1 MDVRRR
7 IFVDN
12 MWSLRKQRAGS
23 TSRHAKNKPR
33 NRHMSNGDALP
44 FRRTRQRAYD
54 EFATAITRPAPSSD
68 DYPPSTSSIEVA
80 TQESHVSAGGR
91 SLALE
96 LASLKHEI
104 RRVQESISHL
114 KRKPK
119 TYAGGDERPLW
130 TTMGRASQKC
140 KRKYLTTKSSQVT
153 CGQTTE
159 KQAQTLREHSQP
171 NTRRMAIVLSQCFH
185 AALPEGAIEDKYAE
199 LNLEEPDD
207 SRSRGYS
214 IDDFGIDFSVI
225 DAAFRE
231 TARQSSVVC
240 KERGELLDDIRER
253 YGELFGAMRNT
264 CHRWGRKNNALSVEL
279 RALRS
284 SLEIR
289 ESEHVALTEYANQ
302 CKHKTDLA
310 LEWRENDNKRAEAV
324 SERARA
330 KECEMLTL
338 QRIDRAEIRRLR
350 DRMKLLNVEYKQEMA
365 TSIAAMEDS
374 LHTALDE
381 RDSLSQRVGLL
392 NHQLQRTRLLLPDK
406 ASYATMETQTAP
418 LADVVEACANAPVSI
433 VSIGTQTEFVKNQH
447 RHKRGGDSRA
457 TALYEDRK
465 LDKRQQRLGGFAS
478 MVHAQKTGRRRPMI
492 WLLKCIAQ
500 IYSDKI
506 TLDASGQQDCSSEVV
521 RESALSPLASF
532 VYGWHVQK
540 FGLRQLAE
548 ANLLDLIA
556 SIEYHAVDSGVIQ
569 QFAFFC
575 GLPLVEYGKGMKNT
589 PADVPCLDMYL
600 RFLDALSHEGNIIHM
615 LLECSRITSPADE
628 QSTIR
633 GSLPVSRTFDALK
646 TVFTDFRDNTAA
658 MKEFAQSKLGIK
670 HLMNSSTVQFATLLQ
685 QVMEEY
691 TRRRVIALETL
702 RALFRAADCDEDKNL
717 DADEFKACLR
727 VANPKMA
734 DGLISRA
741 FAQSSRKSSDVD
753 ETLIA
758 SEDDFIAACVSNGL
772 ETFGFNDRMVTQSR
786 SGSGFECDTE
796 ARVED
801 EESSGRGIEAR
812 VRALTSSCGP
822 PTAIRCERQ
831 LAHLDRLKTSDSGNQ
846 AVYFAQRLLK
856 HYLHVAAIRARGGF
870 RRLGNAVLTQVSFSM
885 RAASAIE
892 THKDDANDD
901 YRVATRN
908 A

>member
-1 MDVRRR
+1 
-7 IFVDN
+7 
-12 MWSLRKQRAGS
+12 MWSLRKQRAGT

-44 FRRTRQRAYD
+44 FSRTRQRAYD
-54 EFATAITRPAPSSD
+54 EFVSAITRSAPPSD
-68 DYPPSTSSIEVA
+68 DYPPSTSSNEVA
-80 TQESHVSAGGR
+80 TTHTCEPHVRAGGR

-104 RRVQESISHL
+104 RRVQESIRRV
-114 KRKPK
+114 KRKSK
-119 TYAGGDERPLW
+119 THAGGDERPLW
-130 TTMGRASQKC
+130 TAMGRASQKC
-140 KRKYLTTKSSQVT
+140 KRKYLTTQSSQVT
-153 CGQTTE
+153 CGQPT
-159 KQAQTLREHSQP
+159 KSQALTVRERSQP
-171 NTRRMAIVLSQCFH
+171 NTRQMAIALAQCFH
-185 AALPEGAIEDKYAE
+185 DALPEGAIEDKYAE
-199 LNLEEPDD
+199 LNLEESDD

-214 IDDFGIDFSVI
+214 IDDFGSDFSVI

-231 TARQSSVVC
+231 GARQSSVAC

-253 YGELFGAMRNT
+253 YGELFGVMRNA

-284 SLEIR
+284 SLEMR
-289 ESEHVALTEYANQ
+289 ESEHIALTEYANQ

-324 SERARA
+324 TERARA

-350 DRMKLLNVEYKQEMA
+350 DRIKLLNVEYKQEMA

-392 NHQLQRTRLLLPDK
+392 THQLQRTRLLLPDR
-406 ASYATMETQTAP
+406 ASYATMETQTASSG
-418 LADVVEACANAPVSI
+418 DVVEACENAPVSI
-433 VSIGTQTEFVKNQH
+433 VSIGIQTELVKNQL
-447 RHKRGGDSRA
+447 RRKRGGDSRE
-457 TALYEDRK
+457 TPPYEDRK
-465 LDKRQQRLGGFAS
+465 LDNRQQRLGGFAS
-478 MVHAQKTGRRRPMI
+478 MVHAQKAGRRRPMI

-506 TLDASGQQDCSSEVV
+506 TLDASGQQDCSSEVT
-521 RESALSPLASF
+521 RAESALSPLASF

-556 SIEYHAVDSGVIQ
+556 SVEYHAADSSVIQ

-575 GLPLVEYGKGMKNT
+575 GLPLVEYGKGLKNT
-589 PADVPCLDMYL
+589 PADMPCLDMYL

-615 LLECSRITSPADE
+615 LLECSRITSPGNE

-646 TVFTDFRDNTAA
+646 TTFTDFRDNTPA

-670 HLMNSSTVQFATLLQ
+670 HLTNSSTVQFATLLQ
-685 QVMEEY
+685 RVMEEY
-691 TRRRVIALETL
+691 TRRRVAALETL

-717 DADEFKACLR
+717 NVDEFKACLR

-734 DGLISRA
+734 DSVISRA
-741 FAQSSRKSSDVD
+741 FAQSSRESSDVD

-758 SEDDFIAACVSNGL
+758 SEEDFIAACVSNGL
-772 ETFGFNDRMVTQSR
+772 ETFALFYDRMGTHSK
-786 SGSGFECDTE
+786 SGAGFECDME
-796 ARVED
+796 ARIED
-801 EESSGRGIEAR
+801 QESSGASIESR
-812 VRALTSSCGP
+812 IRALTSSGGTP
-822 PTAIRCERQ
+822 AVIRCERQ
-831 LAHLDRLKTSDSGNQ
+831 LAHLERLKTCGTGNL
-846 AVYFAQRLLK
+846 AVYFAQKLLK

-885 RAASAIE
+885 RAAASAIE
-892 THKDDANDD
+892 TIKDDDANDHH
-901 YRVATRN
+901 VMTRN

>member
-1 MDVRRR
+1 
-7 IFVDN
+7 
-12 MWSLRKQRAGS
+12 MWSLRKQRAG
-23 TSRHAKNKPR
+23 TIRRHAKNKPR

-44 FRRTRQRAYD
+44 FSRTRQRAYD
-54 EFATAITRPAPSSD
+54 EFTSAITRSAPPSD
-68 DYPPSTSSIEVA
+68 DYLPSTSSIEVA
-80 TQESHVSAGGR
+80 TTHTEPHVSTGGR

-104 RRVQESISHL
+104 RRVQDSISRF
-114 KRKPK
+114 KRKSK
-119 TYAGGDERPLW
+119 THAEGNERPLW
-130 TTMGRASQKC
+130 TATGRASQKC
-140 KRKYLTTKSSQVT
+140 KQKYLTTQSSQVT
-153 CGQTTE
+153 CRQPTE
-159 KQAQTLREHSQP
+159 RRALTVRERSQP
-171 NTRRMAIVLSQCFH
+171 NTRQMAIALAQCFH
-185 AALPEGAIEDKYAE
+185 DVLPEGAIEDKYAE
-199 LNLEEPDD
+199 LNLEESDD

-214 IDDFGIDFSVI
+214 IDDFGSDFSVI

-231 TARQSSVVC
+231 GARQSSVAC

-253 YGELFGAMRNT
+253 YGELFGVMRNA

-284 SLEIR
+284 SLEMR
-289 ESEHVALTEYANQ
+289 EYEHVALTEYANQ

-350 DRMKLLNVEYKQEMA
+350 DRIKLLNVEYKQEMA
-365 TSIAAMEDS
+365 TSIAAIEDS

-392 NHQLQRTRLLLPDK
+392 NHQLQRTRLLLPDR
-406 ASYATMETQTAP
+406 ASYATMETQTASSG
-418 LADVVEACANAPVSI
+418 DVVEACENAPVSI
-433 VSIGTQTEFVKNQH
+433 VSIGIQTEFVKNQL
-447 RHKRGGDSRA
+447 RCKRGGDSRA
-457 TALYEDRK
+457 TPPYEDRK
-465 LDKRQQRLGGFAS
+465 FDKRQQRLGGFAS
-478 MVHAQKTGRRRPMI
+478 MVHAQKAGRRRPMI

-506 TLDASGQQDCSSEVV
+506 TLDSSGQQDCGSEVAH
-521 RESALSPLASF
+521 ESALSPLASF
-532 VYGWHVQK
+532 VYDWHVQK

-556 SIEYHAVDSGVIQ
+556 SVEYHAADSSVIQ

-575 GLPLVEYGKGMKNT
+575 GLPLVEYGKGLKNT
-589 PADVPCLDMYL
+589 PADVPCLDIYL

-615 LLECSRITSPADE
+615 LLECGRITSPGNE

-646 TVFTDFRDNTAA
+646 TIFTDFRDNTLA
-658 MKEFAQSKLGIK
+658 MKEFAQNKLGIK
-670 HLMNSSTVQFATLLQ
+670 HLTNSSTVQFATLLQ
-685 QVMEEY
+685 RVMEEY
-691 TRRRVIALETL
+691 TRRRVAALEML

-717 DADEFKACLR
+717 NVDEFKACLR

-734 DGLISRA
+734 DSVISRA

-758 SEDDFIAACVSNGL
+758 SEEDFIAACLSNGL
-772 ETFGFNDRMVTQSR
+772 ETFGFLHDRMGTHSKR
-786 SGSGFECDTE
+786 GTSFECDME

-801 EESSGRGIEAR
+801 EESSSASIESR
-812 VRALTSSCGP
+812 IRALTSNGGTP
-822 PTAIRCERQ
+822 AVIRCECQ
-831 LAHLDRLKTSDSGNQ
+831 LSHLERLKTCGAGKHD
-846 AVYFAQRLLK
+846 VYFAQKLLK
-856 HYLHVAAIRARGGF
+856 HYLHVAAIRVRGGF

-885 RAASAIE
+885 RAAASAIE
-892 THKDDANDD
+892 TIEDDVANDNQ
-901 YRVATRN
+901 VTTRN